1 MPDVMQ
7 VVKQEATPY
16 LGDVSNMSDDQ
27 IKSKIKNLAKTRPD
41 TAREMVDS
49 VCSALDRT
57 TGGQYHNQIDRLEQM
72 VVSKLGLDVSSLP
85 PASSQQ
91 GSQQA
96 RRVGSA
102 GSASREPSSASREPG
117 SVSREPGGASRE
129 SGAASRAQ
137 GGASREPGAAR
148 PGASQSGGAQA
159 GSPRA
164 GNPRAGGRQ
173 MRNSQPGKPENPQAG
188 GSRKGNR

>member
-1 MPDVMQ
+1 
-7 VVKQEATPY
+7 
-16 LGDVSNMSDDQ
+16 
-27 IKSKIKNLAKTRPD
+27 
-41 TAREMVDS
+41 MVDS

-72 VVSKLGLDVSSLP
+72 VVSKLGLDASSLP
-85 PASSQQ
+85 QASSQQ

-102 GSASREPSSASREPG
+102 GSASREPSSASREPSSASREPG

-129 SGAASRAQ
+129 SGGASRAQ

-148 PGASQSGGAQA
+148 PGASQS